1 MEAPN
6 LNPYLSGMARALWMV
21 FATVGR
27 PMSTEEIME
36 SNYMN
41 EGRDA
46 IRAAGSELKKFGY
59 IKAFKEQVTGG
70 RWVTTLKFTPV
81 GQHYVD
87 MFNWNYQP
95 MPEIPMPGIPTV
107 GEPGITSN
115 IQLESSNRL
124 EILRISNL
132 GADAPREELMPW
144 PIDDPKP
151 KSKKSLDT
159 DYEVGS
165 VGKVEDKVAKRNAK
179 YKRTT
184 IASTPAVMRRSER
197 PEEEWTTKDLIG
209 EFYDLCN
216 QHAPGVPGQ
225 VNSKYLA
232 TWINDL
238 VGRGTKRV
246 VILKA
251 IRMFFA
257 DTRLTR
263 DAGIGYPLYRRFFQF
278 YPTVHGKVSQ
288 PEEKQYVDE
297 DFALHQEKMLKLLEG
312 K

>member
-27 PMSTEEIME
+27 PMSTEEVME

-46 IRAAGSELKKFGY
+46 IRAAGAELKKFGY
-59 IKAFKEQVTGG
+59 IKAFKEQVAGG

-87 MFNWNYQP
+87 LFNWNYQP
-95 MPEIPMPGIPTV
+95 MPEIPTV
-107 GEPGITSN
+107 GEPGITSK
-115 IQLESSNRL
+115 LDSFNRL

-132 GADAPREELMPW
+132 GADAPKEASKEENMPW
-144 PIDDPKP
+144 PIDEPVAPK
-151 KSKKSLDT
+151 KRGTLDT

-179 YKRTT
+179 YKKTT
-184 IASTPAVMRRSER
+184 IQSTPSVMRRHEK
-197 PEEEWTTKDLIG
+197 PEELWDTKDLIG
-209 EFYDLCN
+209 EFYDLVR

-225 VNSKYLA
+225 VNAKYLA

-238 VGRGTKRV
+238 VGQGTPRV
-246 VILKA
+246 AILKA

-257 DTRLTR
+257 DPRLLN
-263 DAGIGYPLYRRFFQF
+263 DVGIGYPLYRRFFQF
-278 YPTVHGKVSQ
+278 YPSIHGKAIKV
-288 PEEKQYVDE
+288 EEKEYVDD
-297 DFALHQEKMLKLLEG
+297 DFASHQEKMLKLLEG

>member
-1 MEAPN
+1 MHAPN

-41 EGRDA
+41 EGRDS

-59 IKAFKEQVTGG
+59 VKAFKEQVAGG
-70 RWVTTLKFTPV
+70 RWVTTLKFTPM

-87 MFNWNYQP
+87 LFNWNYQ
-95 MPEIPMPGIPTV
+95 PMPGIPTV
-107 GEPGITSN
+107 GEPGITSK
-115 IQLESSNRL
+115 LDSDSSNRL

-132 GADAPREELMPW
+132 GADAPREEIMPW
-144 PIDDPKP
+144 PIDEPKEKP

-159 DYEVGS
+159 DYEIGS

-179 YKRTT
+179 YKKTT
-184 IASTPAVMRRSER
+184 IESTPAVMRRYEK
-197 PEEEWTTKDLIG
+197 PEDLWDTRDLIG
-209 EFYDLCN
+209 EFYDLVKE
-216 QHAPGVPGQ
+216 HAPGIPAQ
-225 VNSKYLA
+225 INAKHLA

-238 VGRGTKRV
+238 VGKGTPRIA
-246 VILKA
+246 ILKA
-251 IRMFFA
+251 MRMFFN
-257 DTRLTR
+257 DKRLYH
-263 DAGIGYPLYRRFFQF
+263 DAGIGHPLYRRFFQF

-297 DFALHQEKMLKLLEG
+297 DFAVHQEKMLKLLEG

>member
-6 LNPYLSGMARALWMV
+6 LNPYLSGMARALWVV

-46 IRAAGSELKKFGY
+46 LRAAGSELKKFGY
-59 IKAFKEQVTGG
+59 VKAFKEQVNGG
-70 RWVTTLKFTPV
+70 RWVTTLKFTPM

-87 MFNWNYQP
+87 LFNWNYQ
-95 MPEIPMPGIPTV
+95 PMPGIPTV

-115 IQLESSNRL
+115 IELESSNRL

-132 GADAPREELMPW
+132 GADAPREESMAW
-144 PIDDPKP
+144 PIDEKPEPK
-151 KSKKSLDT
+151 KRGALDT
-159 DYEVGS
+159 DYEVGA

-184 IASTPAVMRRSER
+184 IQSTPAVMRRHEK
-197 PEEEWTTKDLIG
+197 PEENWDTRDLIG
-209 EFYDLCN
+209 EFYDLVR
-216 QHAPGVPGQ
+216 QHAPGVPSQ
-225 VNSKYLA
+225 VNAKYLA

-238 VGRGTKRV
+238 VGQGTPRIA
-246 VILKA
+246 ILKA
-251 IRMFFA
+251 MRMFFA
-257 DTRLTR
+257 DPRLIR
-263 DAGIGYPLYRRFFQF
+263 DPGIGHPLYRRFFQF
-278 YPTVHGKVSQ
+278 YPSIHGKVTQ
-288 PEEKQYVDE
+288 VEEKQYVDE
-297 DFALHQEKMLKLLEG
+297 DFASHQEKMLKLLEG